1 MHRVAFATV
10 PLPALSPFRHA
21 APVGQAAAE
30 ILAGGAA
37 GKGADVAVEMGLVVV
52 AAILR
57 QLGPAR

>member
-1 MHRVAFATV
+1 M
-10 PLPALSPFRHA
+10 LYGNA

-37 GKGADVAVEMGLVVV
+37 GEGADVAVEMGLVVV

-57 QLGPAR
+57 QFGPAR